1 MEANVRRVHK
11 GPGDAEQAGGGVTIA
26 SITLENE
33 GDELAA
39 GARSY
44 VYKLL
49 ADSFSYP
56 TDEFSQCL
64 GSGDWSRQLSLLA
77 HHLPFD
83 LSGVTEP
90 GFAGATRDVL
100 QQGYVST
107 FEVGIGQPY
116 CPLYEG
122 SHRSGRMKLM
132 EELVRFY
139 EHFGLKTQAGD
150 HADHLCAELEFMH
163 YMAFKEAAALAHTD
177 PVPDVRRAE
186 GDFLERHLCR
196 WLPRVRSRLQSA
208 RELPPFYLFAVGLA
222 EEFCRSDLAWLKA
235 A

>member
-1 MEANVRRVHK
+1 MEANVRRVHE
-11 GPGDAEQAGGGVTIA
+11 GPGNAEQADVTIA
-26 SITLENE
+26 TITLGHE

-44 VYKLL
+44 VYKVL

-56 TDEFSQCL
+56 TDEFSRSL
-64 GSGDWSRQLSLLA
+64 GSGDWYGQLSALA
-77 HHLPFD
+77 QHLPFD
-83 LSGVTEP
+83 LPRIAEPPFAGVTP
-90 GFAGATRDVL
+90 DVL

-107 FEVGIGQPY
+107 FEVGIGRPY

-177 PVPDVRRAE
+177 PVPDVRRAQR
-186 GDFLERHLCR
+186 DFLDRHLCR
-196 WLPRVRSRLQSA
+196 WLPRVRARLQSA

-222 EEFCRSDLAWLKA
+222 EEFCQRDLAWQKA
-235 A
+235 T